1 MFYQDIFVISCGII
15 LLMLIGALGTA
26 HYFSIERR
34 EIKEHWLKISDLFSL
49 RYGIL
54 PNLIM
59 LAQKY
64 ASHSHEKMP
73 QLIEFLIDQRAQAE
87 HTLTNIK
94 KLAPL
99 DNEINKATAKLVE
112 IMESSSQSKKDVLY
126 HEIAAQIKQ
135 LNQATE
141 KEVGKFNKKVYKY
154 NKFRQFFPFSIVAFF
169 GKFGRMT
176 GYLA

>member
-1 MFYQDIFVISCGII
+1 MFYQDIFVISFGII
-15 LLMLIGALGTA
+15 LLMLIGALGTGQ
-26 HYFSIERR
+26 YLSTERR
-34 EIKEHWLKISDLFSL
+34 ELQQQWRNISNLFSL
-49 RYGIL
+49 RYDLL

-64 ASHSHEKMP
+64 AGKSHEKMP

-87 HTLTNIK
+87 RSLAIIK

-99 DNEINKATAKLVE
+99 DNEISKATAKLIE
-112 IMESSSQSKKDVLY
+112 IMESSSQAKKDILY
-126 HEIAAQIKQ
+126 HEIATELTQ
-135 LNQATE
+135 LNKKIE
-141 KEVGKFNKKVYKY
+141 KEIGGFNRKVYKY
-154 NKFRQFFPFSIVAFF
+154 NKFRNLFPFSIVAFF